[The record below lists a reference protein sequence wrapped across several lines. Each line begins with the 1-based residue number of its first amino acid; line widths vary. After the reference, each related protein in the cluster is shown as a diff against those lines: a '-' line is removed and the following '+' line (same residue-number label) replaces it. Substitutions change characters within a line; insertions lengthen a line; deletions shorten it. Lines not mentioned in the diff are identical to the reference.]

1 MFFSLPYRQRR
12 RSDKLVQYLLGPICK
27 ECNYNL
33 IRADKIKSN
42 DQIDETIINHLNS
55 ANIIIVDITGFN
67 PNVFFE
73 LGYSVAINSK
83 KVIQISDASVKEI
96 PFDRITTRTFRYNFD
111 ISNTEKFKS
120 DIIDVIKNIEK
131 TNDIQQSLIE
141 NNDEDTFNSIV
152 LSYLEKLDQSY
163 KLIEDLSIRTHNTAM
178 KISHQLSSDTVDKNS
193 FNGITEK
200 LIEVLLQNPESFKVL
215 LSSIDKSKSNKND
228 YSEALTAF

>member
-1 MFFSLPYRQRR
+1 MSL
-12 RSDKLVQYLLGPICK
+12 LTV
-27 ECNYNL
+27 
-33 IRADKIKSN
+33 
-42 DQIDETIINHLNS
+42 
-55 ANIIIVDITGFN
+55 
-67 PNVFFE
+67 
-73 LGYSVAINSK
+73 K

-215 LSSIDKSKSNKND
+215 LSSIDKSND